1 MNLGE
6 SFKKIFNHSTEAGVP
21 KVYDS
26 TDYEPLFCNFESKFN
41 SADKYSKSQLEEI
54 LQSFEATFGETQM
67 GKDHYHLKEDA
78 DLLKSTENPPGE
90 VGVDLGKINVIKKEI
105 EEIENSDEFKRYQS
119 LKNKIQKS
127 INSME
132 GESKQ
137 VA

>member
-6 SFKKIFNHSTEAGVP
+6 SFKKLLSPGPEASVP

-26 TDYEPLFCNFESKFN
+26 IDYEPLFCNFENKFIASN
-41 SADKYSKSQLEEI
+41 KESTNELEI
-54 LQSFEATFGETQM
+54 LLSNFESTFSETEM
-67 GKDHYHLKEDA
+67 GKDHYHLTKDA

-90 VGVDLGKINVIKKEI
+90 VGADLGKINSIQKEI

-119 LKNKIQKS
+119 LKNKIQES
-127 INSME
+127 INSIE
-132 GESKQ
+132 ENPQK